1 MAYQRDALP
10 GFAGIPT
17 FFRAPRAEFD
27 QLESGVVAVMG
38 APHDSTLGSRQGTR
52 YGPRGIREG
61 SLETIAY
68 IEAGPE
74 KFVTHIASG
83 TRMSLAPAA
92 PLVDVGDLPVYPND
106 LDRTRES
113 LRRGSCLAATSG
125 ALPVMFGGD
134 HYVTFP
140 LFQGVSEGLAARGV
154 KRLGYIQ
161 FDNHLDLSDDNRIWG
176 KHYHGSQ
183 ARRISELPIVD
194 AHNMVWVGASGYT
207 PREQVDWLRRSG
219 GTLWTPTDIH
229 REGITHVVNRAIE
242 IASHGTDGVYV
253 SLDIDVVNG
262 GASPGTGSVVTDGLS
277 PQELIQA
284 MGMLSGG
291 VVVWKKAGRYRS
303 GATPRSER
311 ADHPHRGEC
320 RARIPQPKD
329 LRARA
334 PRGRAPSLG
343 EGDRACTSVAI
354 SRPSPACPGSCGH
367 RWRTTRTSVQEP

>member
-1 MAYQRDALP
+1 VTYQRDALP

-17 FFRAPRAEFD
+17 FFRAPRADFG
-27 QLESGVVAVMG
+27 QLGGGVVAVMG

-52 YGPRGIREG
+52 YGPRGIRAG

-68 IEAGPE
+68 IQAGPE

-83 TRMSLAPAA
+83 TRMSLAPGA

-113 LRRGSCLAATSG
+113 LRRGASLAATSG

-140 LFQGVSEGLAARGV
+140 LFQGVSEGLAARGA

-161 FDNHLDLSDDNRIWG
+161 LDNHLDLSDDNRIWG

-194 AHNMVWVGASGYT
+194 ARNMVWVGASGYT
-207 PREQVDWLRRSG
+207 PREQVDWLRSSG
-219 GTLWTPTDIH
+219 ATLWTPADIH
-229 REGITHVVNRAIE
+229 RQGIAQIVNRAIE
-242 IASHGTDGVYV
+242 LASHGTDGVYV

-284 MGMLSGG
+284 MGMLAASG
-291 VVVWKKAGRYRS
+291 VVRALDVTEVA
-303 GATPRSER
+303 PPLDPSER
-311 ADHPHRGEC
+311 TVRIAASAVLEFLTPKIYVREPHVVER
-320 RARIPQPKD
+320 
-329 LRARA
+329 
-334 PRGRAPSLG
+334 
-343 EGDRACTSVAI
+343 V
-354 SRPSPACPGSCGH
+354 H
-367 RWRTTRTSVQEP
+367 RWEANRVPA